1 MLLTKV
7 EGYKIN
13 IKSQTNNNDKELGTL
28 TPFTLETKLT
38 KIAPPWKKKLNR
50 ASERPL

>member
-13 IKSQTNNNDKELGTL
+13 IKSQTNNDKELGTL

-38 KIAPPWKKKLNR
+38 KIAPPWKKTESSK
-50 ASERPL
+50 